1 MLKKCG
7 IALFPDEGC
16 RWSTEILGNHGDNK
30 RLEICTEKRWEYM
43 NFVLEIISYM
53 NTYDLLNNFL
63 KAVFE
68 NSFTKKIN
76 SDAKYIVSTID
87 MTRC

>member
-1 MLKKCG
+1 
-7 IALFPDEGC
+7 
-16 RWSTEILGNHGDNK
+16 
-30 RLEICTEKRWEYM
+30 M